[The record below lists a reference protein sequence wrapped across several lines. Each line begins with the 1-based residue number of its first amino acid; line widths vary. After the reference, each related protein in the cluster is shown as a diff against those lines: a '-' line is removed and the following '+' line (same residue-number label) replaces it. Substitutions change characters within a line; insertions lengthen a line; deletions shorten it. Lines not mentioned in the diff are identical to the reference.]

1 MPTVPVRDLMMYYE
15 EAGSGDPLVLIM
27 GLGGDLQAWANQ
39 VPALAQHFRVITFDN
54 RGAGRTSAPDR
65 PYSIE
70 QMAADTA
77 ALLDRLGIE
86 RAHVLG
92 FSMGGYIAQE
102 LALHHPKRVGKLIL
116 LATAPDIDGFGRN
129 VLRNFIDVRRSNLS
143 REQFAR
149 FMATWLYSPELL
161 DDERRLERAIAAVLA
176 NPYPQKDHGFIRQA
190 EAILNWRPAGRQRE
204 IQHETLVVCG
214 KDDILVPPR
223 NSRRLAELLPKAK
236 LVELPGA
243 HVGCME
249 YPELYNP
256 VFLEFLG
263 VAAAAPAAS

>member
-1 MPTVPVRDLMMYYE
+1 MPTVPVRDLMVYYE
-15 EAGSGDPLVLIM
+15 EAGSGEPLLLIM

-39 VPALAQHFRVITFDN
+39 VPAFARHFRVITFDN

-70 QMAADTA
+70 QMAADTV
-77 ALLDRLGIE
+77 ALLDHLGVE

-102 LALHHPKRVGKLIL
+102 LALHYPKRVGKLIL
-116 LATAPDIDGFGRN
+116 LATAPDIAGYGRN
-129 VLRNFIDVRRSNLS
+129 LLRNLIDIRRSNLS

-161 DDERRLERAIAAVLA
+161 DDDRRLERAIANVLA
-176 NPYPQKDHGFIRQA
+176 NPYAQRDYAFVRQA
-190 EAILNWRPAGRQRE
+190 EAILAWRPANRQRE
-204 IQHETLVVCG
+204 ISHEALVVCG

-223 NSRRLAELLPKAK
+223 NSRRLVELLPNAR

-249 YPELYNP
+249 YPEVYNP
-256 VFLEFLG
+256 AFLEFLG
-263 VAAAAPAAS
+263 VSVAAAAS